1 MDVSSLFQGNLR
13 GVLIALLE
21 VSFKDVSN
29 KDFQGMFT
37 VMRLLRFFKSCSVFD
52 SLF

>member
-21 VSFKDVSN
+21 VSFKGVSN
-29 KDFQGMFT
+29 KEFQES
-37 VMRLLRFFKSCSVFD
+37 FKEF